1 MKLHELTPA
10 AGATKPAYRK
20 GRGAGSGNGK
30 TAGRGHKGQWAR
42 SGGGVRPGFEGG
54 QMPLARRLP
63 KRGFHNIFGTT
74 YAPVNVSAL
83 EKFEDGAEVTAE
95 ILCNAGIVK
104 NALDGIKILGTG
116 TLTKKL
122 TVKAAAFSASAKEK
136 IEAAGGKARWFK
148 VFQTLKN
155 AWSMPEL
162 RKKMLYTLFIILI
175 FRFGSCIPVPFIDT
189 TLLSQYFEQASVNGS
204 MLGYLDMFTGGG
216 LSRATIFAMSI
227 TPYINASIILQLL
240 TVAIP
245 ALERMVKDGGEEGRE
260 KIASWTRYLG
270 VLLGLLQGLS
280 YYALLRNGFGGK
292 TMLSNTGALAAVTII
307 VTFTAG
313 TALIM
318 WMGEHITQKGIGNG
332 ISIILFAGI
341 VSRGP
346 SLMRTLVNLFQTGTS
361 GIVSG
366 IAMIIVG
373 LAIVVFI
380 VYMSNAERR
389 IPVQYAKRV
398 VGRKMYGGQSTHL
411 PIKVNASGVM
421 PIIFASSILSLP
433 QTISM
438 FWHPE
443 SGSVGA
449 HILNL
454 FSQTSVFYIVLYA
467 LLILAFAYFYASIQ
481 FNPIEIANNLKKNG
495 GFIPGFRP
503 GKPTSDFITKALG
516 KVTFVGALFL
526 AVVALLPLIVGAV
539 NSSLSNVALGGTS
552 VIIVVGVAL
561 DTVKQMEAQML
572 MRHHKGFLE

>member
-1 MKLHELTPA
+1 
-10 AGATKPAYRK
+10 
-20 GRGAGSGNGK
+20 
-30 TAGRGHKGQWAR
+30 
-42 SGGGVRPGFEGG
+42 
-54 QMPLARRLP
+54 
-63 KRGFHNIFGTT
+63 
-74 YAPVNVSAL
+74 
-83 EKFEDGAEVTAE
+83 
-95 ILCNAGIVK
+95 
-104 NALDGIKILGTG
+104 
-116 TLTKKL
+116 
-122 TVKAAAFSASAKEK
+122 
-136 IEAAGGKARWFK
+136 
-148 VFQTLKN
+148 
-155 AWSMPEL
+155 MPEL
-162 RKKMLYTLFIILI
+162 RKKILYTLFIILI

-189 TLLSQYFEQASVNGS
+189 QLLAQYFEQASTNGS
-204 MLGYLDMFTGGG
+204 MLGYLDMFSGGG

-245 ALERMVKDGGEEGRE
+245 ALERMVKDGGEEGRK
-260 KIASWTRYLG
+260 KIASWTRYVG

-280 YYALLRNGFGGK
+280 YYALLRNQGF
-292 TMLSNTGALAAVTII
+292 LSDKGVLAAVTII
-307 VTFTAG
+307 MTFTAG

-346 SLMRTLVNLFQTGTS
+346 SLMRTLGNLFQTGTS
-361 GIVSG
+361 GIVSA
-366 IAMIIVG
+366 ILMIIIG
-373 LAIVVFI
+373 IFIVVFI
-380 VYMSNAERR
+380 VFMSNAERR

-421 PIIFASSILSLP
+421 PIIFASSILALP
-433 QTISM
+433 QTVSM
-438 FWHPE
+438 FWQPE
-443 SGSVGA
+443 AGTVGA

-454 FSQTSVFYIVLYA
+454 FSQRSVVYIVLYA

-516 KVTFVGALFL
+516 KVTFVGAVFL
-526 AVVALLPLIVGAV
+526 GIVALEPRIVGAIST
-539 NSSLSNVALGGTS
+539 NLSNVALGGTS

>member
-1 MKLHELTPA
+1 M
-10 AGATKPAYRK
+10 
-20 GRGAGSGNGK
+20 
-30 TAGRGHKGQWAR
+30 
-42 SGGGVRPGFEGG
+42 
-54 QMPLARRLP
+54 
-63 KRGFHNIFGTT
+63 
-74 YAPVNVSAL
+74 
-83 EKFEDGAEVTAE
+83 
-95 ILCNAGIVK
+95 
-104 NALDGIKILGTG
+104 
-116 TLTKKL
+116 
-122 TVKAAAFSASAKEK
+122 
-136 IEAAGGKARWFK
+136 
-148 VFQTLKN
+148 FQTLKN
-155 AWSMPEL
+155 AWAMPEL
-162 RKKMLYTLFIILI
+162 RKKILYTLFIILI

-189 TLLSQYFEQASVNGS
+189 QLLAQYFEQASTNGS
-204 MLGYLDMFTGGG
+204 MLGYLDMFSGGG

-245 ALERMVKDGGEEGRE
+245 ALERMVKDGGEEGRK
-260 KIASWTRYLG
+260 KIASWTRYVG

-280 YYALLRNGFGGK
+280 YYALLRNQGF
-292 TMLSNTGALAAVTII
+292 LSDKGVLAAVTII
-307 VTFTAG
+307 MTFTAG

-346 SLMRTLVNLFQTGTS
+346 SLMRTLANLFQTGTS

-366 IAMIIVG
+366 IVMIIVG